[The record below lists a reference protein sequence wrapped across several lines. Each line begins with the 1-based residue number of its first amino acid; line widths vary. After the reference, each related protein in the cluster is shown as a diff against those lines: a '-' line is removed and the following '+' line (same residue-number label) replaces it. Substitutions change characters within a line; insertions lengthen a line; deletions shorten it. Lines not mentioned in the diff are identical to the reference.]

1 MSNILCRGYLLLA
14 FTFALLANRCSSE
27 QRGERSD
34 KKCGNHVYM
43 KEKIIDVKINTI
55 YWILIFTRLTNFLCW
70 GFTHFCA
77 LNFSIWKKHQEQMVV
92 MQNRKEK
99 KQTSERKQEWVK
111 RERRELKSCISRQ
124 SVEMKGRC
132 LPTEDK
138 PSLTAGRGSHLCRC
152 LDDLLQCYR
161 RTETKFTIQRR
172 GRGVR

>member
-27 QRGERSD
+27 QWGERSD

-55 YWILIFTRLTNFLCW
+55 YWILIFTGLTNFICR

-77 LNFSIWKKHQEQMVV
+77 LNFSIWK
-92 MQNRKEK
+92 NIRSRWSWCRIGRKK

-111 RERRELKSCISRQ
+111 RERRELNSCISRQ
-124 SVEMKGRC
+124 TVEMKGRC

-161 RTETKFTIQRR
+161 RTESKFTIQRR